1 MRGYGTIHM
10 SGRTLMSGSG
20 GSVLLDKG
28 AGGSASS
35 YDGLDDYKSMT
46 GRGKHTEPDMKG
58 NMIETSL
65 GRKIANM
72 KVSSLSKKPPKIHL
86 S

>member
-1 MRGYGTIHM
+1 MRGYGNIYL
-10 SGRTLMSGSG
+10 SGKTLMKGSG
-20 GSVLLDKG
+20 GSVLLDTG

-35 YDGLDDYKSMT
+35 YDGVEQYSSMT
-46 GRGKHTEPDMKG
+46 GRGKHEEPDMKG